1 MEELQAENAKLKQK
15 LKTVQGESDINLAA
29 ANQALKDLKLAT
41 SQLQHISRTYDKV
54 FGNLQLIPDDRTLL
68 HARLDAF
75 LNQGGMTDFS
85 LEGLVTFN
93 ERASM
98 DIAVGEGDARK
109 SVSGGSKC
117 IIS

>member
-1 MEELQAENAKLKQK
+1 MRQQ
-15 LKTVQGESDINLAA
+15 LKTVQGESDIHQATA
-29 ANQALKDLKLAT
+29 TQALKDLKLAT

-54 FGNLQLIPDDRTLL
+54 FGNLQLIPEDRTLL
-68 HARLDAF
+68 HARLDSF

-98 DIAVGEGDARK
+98 DIALGEGDANVRK
-109 SVSGGSKC
+109 SVTSGGSSKC
-117 IIS
+117 IVS